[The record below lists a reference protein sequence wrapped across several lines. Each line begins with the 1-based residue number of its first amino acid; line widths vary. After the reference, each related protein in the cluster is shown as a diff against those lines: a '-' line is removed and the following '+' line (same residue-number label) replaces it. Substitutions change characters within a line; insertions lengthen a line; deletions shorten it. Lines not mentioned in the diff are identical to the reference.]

1 MLSYRE
7 LYYQQQDNFQLL
19 QNAMQ
24 VQRLEDERMRQLERL
39 YLERSIIN
47 EKPEL
52 FYDYTIGGATTFSL
66 INTKY
71 RNNHGK
77 VSSIN
82 IAGDFSI
89 KHLPWYKDTINKIPR
104 NELYEYVKGAK
115 WSTVIGQCIKPK
127 LKSIDEVYNFEF
139 K

>member
-47 EKPEL
+47 ERKEK
-52 FYDYTIGGATTFSL
+52 I
-66 INTKY
+66 
-71 RNNHGK
+71 RNNK
-77 VSSIN
+77 
-82 IAGDFSI
+82 
-89 KHLPWYKDTINKIPR
+89 K
-104 NELYEYVKGAK
+104 
-115 WSTVIGQCIKPK
+115 
-127 LKSIDEVYNFEF
+127 
-139 K
+139 